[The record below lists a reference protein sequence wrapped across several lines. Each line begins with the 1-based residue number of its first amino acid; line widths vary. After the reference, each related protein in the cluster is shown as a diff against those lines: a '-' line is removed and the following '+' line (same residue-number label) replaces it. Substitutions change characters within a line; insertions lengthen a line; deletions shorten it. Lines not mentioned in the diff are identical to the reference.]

1 LENAMPIDILLTIML
16 TATIQSIFGVGM
28 LLFGTPILLLLGY
41 SFIDALGVVLPI
53 SIAISLLQVI
63 KHVDYV
69 DKTFFK
75 NVLRYC
81 VPVIVLFLALIT
93 SVKINVGFI
102 MGIFLLLVALK
113 SFLPQVENV
122 LKSIVKYERLYLVMT
137 GFVHGVSNL
146 GGSLLTVMI
155 YSKNYPKDTTRVTA
169 AACYAV
175 FAAFQLL
182 TLVVMQT
189 EFTIAYDIRAFF
201 VQVGIVTFLF
211 VEKMLY
217 GNIDNEK
224 YNRIFAIFLF
234 VAGFALIA
242 KSML

>member
-1 LENAMPIDILLTIML
+1 MPIDILLTIIV

-28 LLFGTPILLLLGY
+28 LLFGTPMLLLLGY
-41 SFIDALGVVLPI
+41 SFVDSLGVVLPI
-53 SIAISLLQVI
+53 SIAISLLQVL

-69 DKTFFK
+69 DKVFFK

-81 VPVIVLFLALIT
+81 IPVIVLFLALIT
-93 SVKINVGFI
+93 SIKINVGFI

-113 SFLPQVENV
+113 SFLPQVEAA
-122 LKSIVKYERLYLVMT
+122 LKSIVKYEKLYLVIT
-137 GFVHGVSNL
+137 GLVHGVSNL

-175 FAAFQLL
+175 FALFQLL
-182 TLVVMQT
+182 TLLIMQT
-189 EFTIAYDIRAFF
+189 EFTIAYATKAFL
-201 VQVGIVTFLF
+201 VQIGILTFLI

-224 YNRIFAIFLF
+224 YNRIFAAFLF

>member
-1 LENAMPIDILLTIML
+1 MPVDILLTIIV
-16 TATIQSIFGVGM
+16 TAAIQSVFGVGM

-41 SFIDALGVVLPI
+41 GFVDALGVVLPI
-53 SIAISLLQVI
+53 SIAISLLQVV

-69 DKTFFK
+69 DKVFFK

-81 VPVIVLFLALIT
+81 VPVIVLFLAVIA

-113 SFLPQVENV
+113 SFLPQVENA
-122 LKSIVKYERLYLVMT
+122 LKSIVKYERLYLMMT

-155 YSKNYPKDTTRVTA
+155 YSKQYQKDTTRVTA

-175 FAAFQLL
+175 FAIFQLL
-182 TLVVMQT
+182 TLLIMQT
-189 EFTIAYDIRAFF
+189 DFTIPYDTRAFF
-201 VQVGIVTFLF
+201 VQIGIVVFLV

-217 GNIDNEK
+217 GNINNEK
-224 YNRIFAIFLF
+224 YNRIFAMFLF
-234 VAGFALIA
+234 AAGLALLA
-242 KSML
+242 KSLL

>member
-1 LENAMPIDILLTIML
+1 MPIDILLTIIL
-16 TATIQSIFGVGM
+16 TAAVQSVFGVGM

-41 SFIDALGVVLPI
+41 SFVDALGVVLPI
-53 SIAISLLQVI
+53 SIAISLLQVV
-63 KHVDYV
+63 KHVNYV

-81 VPVIVLFLALIT
+81 IPVIVVFLALIT
-93 SVKINVGFI
+93 SVKINVGFV

-113 SFLPQVENV
+113 SVLPQFENF
-122 LKSIVKYERLYLVMT
+122 LKSIIKYERLYLIMT

-155 YSKNYPKDTTRVTA
+155 YSKQYQKNTTRVTA
-169 AACYAV
+169 AACYAM
-175 FAAFQLL
+175 FAIFQLV
-182 TLVVMQT
+182 TLMIMQT
-189 EFTIAYDIRAFF
+189 EFTIPYDIRAFF
-201 VQVGIVTFLF
+201 VQIGMVVFLII
-211 VEKMLY
+211 EKILY

-234 VAGFALIA
+234 MAGLALIG
-242 KSML
+242 KSLL

>member
-1 LENAMPIDILLTIML
+1 MPIDILLTIML

-53 SIAISLLQVI
+53 SIAISVLQVI
-63 KHVDYV
+63 KHIDYV
-69 DKTFFK
+69 DKAFFK

-81 VPVIVLFLALIT
+81 IPVIVLFLALIA
-93 SVKINVGFI
+93 SVKVNVGFI

-113 SFLPQVENV
+113 SFLPQVENA
-122 LKSIVKYERLYLVMT
+122 LKSIVKYERLYLVVT
-137 GFVHGVSNL
+137 GLVHGVSNL

-182 TLVVMQT
+182 TLIVMQS
-189 EFTIAYDIRAFF
+189 EFTIAYDTRAFF
-201 VQVGIVTFLF
+201 VQIGIVTFLV

-224 YNRIFAIFLF
+224 YSRIFAVFLF

>member
-1 LENAMPIDILLTIML
+1 MPIDILLTIIV

-41 SFIDALGVVLPI
+41 SFVDTLGVVLPI
-53 SIAISLLQVI
+53 SIAISLLQAI
-63 KHVDYV
+63 KHVDYI
-69 DKTFFK
+69 DKVLFK

-81 VPVIVLFLALIT
+81 VPVIVLFLVLIT
-93 SVKINVGFI
+93 SVKMNVGFI

-113 SFLPQVENV
+113 SFLPQVEQA
-122 LKSIVKYERLYLVMT
+122 LKSIVKYEKLYLIVT

-155 YSKNYPKDTTRVTA
+155 YSKQYPKDTTRVTA

-175 FAAFQLL
+175 FASCQLL
-182 TLVVMQT
+182 TLLIMQT
-189 EFTIAYDIRAFF
+189 EFSISYETKAFF
-201 VQVGIVTFLF
+201 VQTGMVTFLI

-217 GNIDNEK
+217 GNIDNQK
-224 YNRIFAIFLF
+224 YNHLFAIFLF
-234 VAGFALIA
+234 MAGLALIG

>member
-1 LENAMPIDILLTIML
+1 MPIDILLTIIL
-16 TATIQSIFGVGM
+16 TAAVQSVFGVGM

-53 SIAISLLQVI
+53 SIAISLLQVV
-63 KHVDYV
+63 KHVNYV

-81 VPVIVLFLALIT
+81 IPVIVVFLALIT
-93 SVKINVGFI
+93 SVKINVGFV

-113 SFLPQVENV
+113 SVLPQFENF
-122 LKSIVKYERLYLVMT
+122 LKSIIKYERLYLIMT

-155 YSKNYPKDTTRVTA
+155 YSKQYQKNTTRVTA
-169 AACYAV
+169 AACYAM
-175 FAAFQLL
+175 FAIFQLV
-182 TLVVMQT
+182 TLMIMQT
-189 EFTIAYDIRAFF
+189 EFTIPYDIRAFF
-201 VQVGIVTFLF
+201 VQIGMVVFLII
-211 VEKMLY
+211 EKILY

-234 VAGFALIA
+234 MAGLALIG
-242 KSML
+242 KSLL

>member
-1 LENAMPIDILLTIML
+1 MPIDILLTIIV

-28 LLFGTPILLLLGY
+28 LLFGTPMLLLLGY
-41 SFIDALGVVLPI
+41 SFVDSLGVVLPI
-53 SIAISLLQVI
+53 SIAISLLQVL

-69 DKTFFK
+69 DKVFFK

-81 VPVIVLFLALIT
+81 IPVIVLFLALIA
-93 SVKINVGFI
+93 SIKINVGFI

-113 SFLPQVENV
+113 SFLPQVEAA
-122 LKSIVKYERLYLVMT
+122 LKSIVKYEKLYLVIT
-137 GFVHGVSNL
+137 GLVHGVSNL

-175 FAAFQLL
+175 FALFQLL
-182 TLVVMQT
+182 TLLIMQT
-189 EFTIAYDIRAFF
+189 EFTIAYATKAFL
-201 VQVGIVTFLF
+201 VQIGILTFLI

>member
-1 LENAMPIDILLTIML
+1 MPIDILLTIIV

-41 SFIDALGVVLPI
+41 SFVDSLGVVLPI
-53 SIAISLLQVI
+53 SIAISLLQVV

-69 DKTFFK
+69 DKAFFK
-75 NVLRYC
+75 NVMRYC
-81 VPVIVLFLALIT
+81 VPFIVLCLALIA
-93 SVKINVGFI
+93 SVKVNVGFV

-113 SFLPQVENV
+113 SFLPQMERA
-122 LKSIVKYERLYLVMT
+122 LQSIVKYERLYLVVT
-137 GFVHGVSNL
+137 GLVHGVSNL

-175 FAAFQLL
+175 FAIFQLL
-182 TLVVMQT
+182 TLVIMQT
-189 EFTIAYDIRAFF
+189 EFTIPYETKAFF
-201 VQVGIVTFLF
+201 VQIGILTFLII
-211 VEKMLY
+211 EKTLY
-217 GNIDNEK
+217 GTINNEK
-224 YNRIFAIFLF
+224 YNRIFGVFLF
-234 VAGFALIA
+234 IAGIALIL

>member
-1 LENAMPIDILLTIML
+1 MPLDILFTIMV
-16 TATIQSIFGVGM
+16 TATVQSIFGVGM

-41 SFIDALGVVLPI
+41 DFIDALSVVLPI

-63 KHVDYV
+63 KHIEYV

-81 VPVIVLFLALIT
+81 IPVIVLFLAFIA

-113 SFLPQVENV
+113 SFLPKIESA
-122 LKSIVKYERLYLVMT
+122 LKEIVKYERLYLVMT
-137 GFVHGVSNL
+137 GLIHGVSNL

-155 YSKNYPKDTTRVTA
+155 YSKNYPKDTIRATA

-175 FAAFQLL
+175 FALFQLL
-182 TLVVMQT
+182 TLLIMQT
-189 EFTIAYDIRAFF
+189 PFSIPYDARAFF
-201 VQVGIVTFLF
+201 VQIGIITFL
-211 VEKMLY
+211 VIEKMLY
-217 GNIDNEK
+217 GNINNEK

-234 VAGFALIA
+234 VAGFALIG

>member
-1 LENAMPIDILLTIML
+1 MPIDILLTIIV

-28 LLFGTPILLLLGY
+28 LLFGTPMLLLLGY
-41 SFIDALGVVLPI
+41 SFVDSLGVVLPI
-53 SIAISLLQVI
+53 SIAISLLQVL

-69 DKTFFK
+69 DKVFFK

-81 VPVIVLFLALIT
+81 IPVIVLFLALIA
-93 SVKINVGFI
+93 SIKINVGFI

-113 SFLPQVENV
+113 SFLPQVEAA
-122 LKSIVKYERLYLVMT
+122 LKSIVKYEKLYLVIT
-137 GFVHGVSNL
+137 GLVHGVSNL

-175 FAAFQLL
+175 FALFQLL
-182 TLVVMQT
+182 TLLIMQT
-189 EFTIAYDIRAFF
+189 EFTIAYATKAFLA
-201 VQVGIVTFLF
+201 QIGILTFLI

-224 YNRIFAIFLF
+224 YNRIFAVFLF

>member
-1 LENAMPIDILLTIML
+1 MPIDILLTIIV

-41 SFIDALGVVLPI
+41 SFVDSLGVVLPI
-53 SIAISLLQVI
+53 SIAISLLQVL
-63 KHVDYV
+63 KHIDYV
-69 DKTFFK
+69 DKIFFK

-81 VPVIVLFLALIT
+81 IPVIVLFLALIA
-93 SVKINVGFI
+93 SIKINVGFI

-113 SFLPQVENV
+113 SFLPQVEAA
-122 LKSIVKYERLYLVMT
+122 LKSIVKYEKLYLVIT
-137 GFVHGVSNL
+137 GLVHGVSNL

-175 FAAFQLL
+175 FALFQLL
-182 TLVVMQT
+182 TLLIMQT
-189 EFTIAYDIRAFF
+189 EFTIAYATKAFL
-201 VQVGIVTFLF
+201 VQIGILTFLV

-217 GNIDNEK
+217 GNIDNKK

>member
-1 LENAMPIDILLTIML
+1 MPIDILLTIIL
-16 TATIQSIFGVGM
+16 TAAIQSIFGVGM

-41 SFIDALGVVLPI
+41 SFVDALGVVLPI

-63 KHVDYV
+63 KHVNYV
-69 DKTFFK
+69 DKPFFK

-81 VPVIVLFLALIT
+81 IPVIVLFLALIT
-93 SVKINVGFI
+93 SVKINIAFV

-113 SFLPQVENV
+113 SVLPQFEKF
-122 LKSIVKYERLYLVMT
+122 LKSIVKYERLYLITT

-155 YSKNYPKDTTRVTA
+155 YSKQYQKDTTRVTA
-169 AACYAV
+169 AACYAT
-175 FAAFQLL
+175 FAIFQLV
-182 TLVVMQT
+182 TLMIMQT
-189 EFTIAYDIRAFF
+189 EFTIPYDTRAFF
-201 VQVGIVTFLF
+201 VQIGMVVFLII
-211 VEKMLY
+211 EKMLY

-234 VAGFALIA
+234 MAGLALIG
-242 KSML
+242 KSLL

>member
-1 LENAMPIDILLTIML
+1 MPIDILLTIL
-16 TATIQSIFGVGM
+16 VTATIQSIFGVGM
-28 LLFGTPILLLLGY
+28 LLFGTPMLLLLGY
-41 SFIDALGVVLPI
+41 SFVDSLGVVLPI

-63 KHVDYV
+63 KHFDYV
-69 DKTFFK
+69 DKVFFK

-81 VPVIVLFLALIT
+81 IPVIVLFLALIA
-93 SVKINVGFI
+93 SIKINVGFI

-113 SFLPQVENV
+113 SFLPQVEAA
-122 LKSIVKYERLYLVMT
+122 LKSIVKYEKLYLVIT
-137 GFVHGVSNL
+137 GLVHGVSNL

-175 FAAFQLL
+175 FALFQLL
-182 TLVVMQT
+182 TLLIMQT
-189 EFTIAYDIRAFF
+189 EFTIAYATKAFL
-201 VQVGIVTFLF
+201 VQIGILTFLI

>member
-1 LENAMPIDILLTIML
+1 MPIDILLTIIV

-41 SFIDALGVVLPI
+41 SFIDTLGVVLPI
-53 SIAISLLQVI
+53 SIAISALQAV
-63 KHVDYV
+63 KHVDYI
-69 DKTFFK
+69 DKVLFG

-102 MGIFLLLVALK
+102 MGIFLVLVALK
-113 SFLPQVENV
+113 SFLPQVEQT
-122 LKSIVKYERLYLVMT
+122 LKSIVKYEKLYLVIT

-155 YSKNYPKDTTRVTA
+155 YSKQYPKDTTRVTA

-175 FAAFQLL
+175 FALCQLL
-182 TLVVMQT
+182 TLLIMQT
-189 EFTIAYDIRAFF
+189 EFSIAYETKVFL
-201 VQVGIVTFLF
+201 VQMGIVTFL
-211 VEKMLY
+211 VIEEMLY

-224 YNRIFAIFLF
+224 YNRIFAVFLF
-234 VAGFALIA
+234 AAGFALIG

>member
-1 LENAMPIDILLTIML
+1 MPIDILLTIIV

-28 LLFGTPILLLLGY
+28 LLFGTPMLLLLGY
-41 SFIDALGVVLPI
+41 SFVDSLGVVLPI
-53 SIAISLLQVI
+53 SIAISLLQVL

-69 DKTFFK
+69 DKIFFK

-81 VPVIVLFLALIT
+81 IPVIVLFLALIA
-93 SVKINVGFI
+93 SIKINVGFI

-113 SFLPQVENV
+113 SFLPQVEAA
-122 LKSIVKYERLYLVMT
+122 LKSIVKYEKLYLVIT
-137 GFVHGVSNL
+137 GLVHGVSNL

-175 FAAFQLL
+175 FALFQLL
-182 TLVVMQT
+182 TLLIMQT
-189 EFTIAYDIRAFF
+189 EFTIAYATKAFL
-201 VQVGIVTFLF
+201 VQIGILTFLV

>member
-1 LENAMPIDILLTIML
+1 MPIDILLTIIV

-28 LLFGTPILLLLGY
+28 LLFGTPMLLLLGY
-41 SFIDALGVVLPI
+41 SFVDSLGVVLPI
-53 SIAISLLQVI
+53 SIAISLLQVL

-69 DKTFFK
+69 DKVFFK

-81 VPVIVLFLALIT
+81 IPVIVLFLALIA
-93 SVKINVGFI
+93 SIKINVGFI

-113 SFLPQVENV
+113 SFLPQVEAA
-122 LKSIVKYERLYLVMT
+122 LKSIVKYEKLYLVIT
-137 GFVHGVSNL
+137 GLVHGVSNL

-175 FAAFQLL
+175 FALFQLL
-182 TLVVMQT
+182 TLLIMQT
-189 EFTIAYDIRAFF
+189 EFTIAYATKAFL
-201 VQVGIVTFLF
+201 VQIGILTFLI

-224 YNRIFAIFLF
+224 YNRIFAVFLF

>member
-1 LENAMPIDILLTIML
+1 MPIDILLTIIL
-16 TATIQSIFGVGM
+16 TAAIQSVFGVGM

-41 SFIDALGVVLPI
+41 SFVDALGVVLPI

-63 KHVDYV
+63 KHVNYV
-69 DKTFFK
+69 DKPFFK

-81 VPVIVLFLALIT
+81 IPVIVLFLALIT
-93 SVKINVGFI
+93 SVKINIAFV

-113 SFLPQVENV
+113 SVLPQFENF
-122 LKSIVKYERLYLVMT
+122 LKSIVKYERLYLITT

-155 YSKNYPKDTTRVTA
+155 YSKQYQKDTTRVTA
-169 AACYAV
+169 AACYAT
-175 FAAFQLL
+175 FAIFQLV
-182 TLVVMQT
+182 TLIIMQT
-189 EFTIAYDIRAFF
+189 EFTIPYDTRAFF
-201 VQVGIVTFLF
+201 VQIGMVVFLII
-211 VEKMLY
+211 EKMLY

-234 VAGFALIA
+234 MAGLALIG
-242 KSML
+242 KSLL